1 MMIINTRPE
10 KQSAQLKIL
19 ADDEGIEIRHI
30 HLSQTKFKN
39 LASNSIQ
46 KLENI
51 SSYKNIIFTSQNSVI
66 NGLKILESFWRIDL
80 LNHNFLT
87 TGPATSNKLLKKG
100 IKSVFPDNFSSKGV
114 LNLVRNNFPGKSLLF
129 CGDNSNGFLQKE
141 LGEDIEEIVCYE
153 INYLIKEVKKI
164 TKDREIILI
173 YNFGTIE
180 FLINHLNND
189 ILENKVFVVAS
200 ENIKQKIENESK
212 RLEIYVS
219 SKPTDKMMMSMAK
232 NFI

>member
-1 MMIINTRPE
+1 MKNFNYIQFLFDYGTLIVLAGLCCFFSYVTVEEQSIANTTSAE
-10 KQSAQLKIL
+10 KL
-19 ADDEGIEIRHI
+19 
-30 HLSQTKFKN
+30 
-39 LASNSIQ
+39 
-46 KLENI
+46 
-51 SSYKNIIFTSQNSVI
+51 
-66 NGLKILESFWRIDL
+66 
-80 LNHNFLT
+80 
-87 TGPATSNKLLKKG
+87 
-100 IKSVFPDNFSSKGV
+100 
-114 LNLVRNNFPGKSLLF
+114 
-129 CGDNSNGFLQKE
+129 
-141 LGEDIEEIVCYE
+141 
-153 INYLIKEVKKI
+153 VKKI

-200 ENIKQKIENESK
+200 ENIKQKIENKSK